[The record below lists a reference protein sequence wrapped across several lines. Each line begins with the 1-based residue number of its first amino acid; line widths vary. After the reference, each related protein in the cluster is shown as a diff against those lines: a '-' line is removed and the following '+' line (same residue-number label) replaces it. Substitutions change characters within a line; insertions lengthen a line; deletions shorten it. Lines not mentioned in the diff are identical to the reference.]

1 MVRLPDTVPGKG
13 IELTDGKQ
21 SARNRVDTIIASA
34 GTGKTYTL
42 VERIR
47 SAIDGGLAPERLLA
61 MTFTK
66 KAAAELAGRIRSRL
80 INQGRPD
87 LAAAMLAAR
96 VGTVNSVCGSLIAE
110 FAFELG
116 RSPVAEVIPE
126 DRQKVVFERAIGAA
140 MSRFAGSIRPVA
152 ERFEM
157 QVQGYQSVRGRV
169 EGWQDHVRR
178 IVDLA
183 RSNGISPERLAD
195 SAAHSIAGLV
205 SLLAEPSRA
214 ETAESLDDALRRAV
228 LACAQ
233 AVAAARVTLK
243 KGTLDKDV
251 PCVESAATILARGDA
266 LPWADWARL
275 SKLGATKTDQALFAD
290 VKAAAAAH
298 PRHPGLRRDIEELIR
313 IQFDCAAQC
322 LQNYAEYKRVR
333 GLVDFVDQEMLALEI
348 LRDPANHERLREM
361 IGAAFVDEYQDS
373 SPIQIAIFSALAGIA
388 PVNAWVGDPKQSIY
402 GFRDADPALTQAAA
416 RAITTDTGGTFAFLR
431 KSYRTRPVLG
441 DFVNAAFEPNF
452 RRTGMTA
459 KEITFDDYERGETD
473 DRSPLSIWRLA
484 GKKKEDRTDDLAAC
498 IAGLLRESDAW
509 PVKQK
514 DGTIRPVRGGDVA
527 ILCRSND
534 QVLQLAAALSRRAIR
549 VAVERTGLLDQPEV
563 ELALAALRWVT
574 DSTDVLALAEIARHA
589 SGDDGWLAAAF
600 EPQNVAALEARVP
613 FAEQLREIRAHAPQ
627 LTPAE
632 MFDGVLHVE
641 GLLSIIGRWGLM
653 EQRLANLEAVR
664 ALLDVYQE
672 EQRSERQAATLSGAC
687 DWLVSRNAPSQPQ
700 SRHSEAVNLLT
711 YHGAKG
717 LEWPIVVLA
726 ELDAKAKGNPFGT
739 YAEELAAPDW
749 QNPLAERVLRYW
761 PWPYG
766 AQGKDVGLDVAAAQ
780 SSVGLRTLEEERLE
794 RTRLLYVG
802 MTRARDHMAL
812 AITAG
817 TDWLDELRTDDDR
830 PLISI
835 EGDQLALGDARF
847 ALRAGP
853 DRFDPEVVESK
864 PEFVRPAAVRRE
876 HPPLR
881 IRPSGHAFDGDV
893 RVVETIRL
901 GSRIILVG
909 DPDLQAIGEAFHRF
923 FACDDPQSSPNARKQ
938 VARDMLRCWSVPE
951 VNPADLI
958 SASDRLHGFLDRR
971 FGGAARFSE
980 WPVHA
985 TEELQVISGRIDLL
999 LDDGGDFAIIDHKSF
1014 PGSMELDIERL
1025 RAFGGQLSLYSRALL
1040 RGAGRSCGEYWI
1052 HQPVAGV
1059 MVRVELADVP
1069 RQALASEQQVGF

>member
-1 MVRLPDTVPGKG
+1 
-13 IELTDGKQ
+13 LTGG
-21 SARNRVDTIIASA
+21 SLSGRNRVDTIIASA

-42 VERIR
+42 VERIW

-66 KAAAELAGRIRSRL
+66 KAATELAGRIRSRL

-87 LAAAMLAAR
+87 LAAGMLAAR
-96 VGTVNSVCGSLIAE
+96 AGTVNSVCGSLIAE

-116 RSPVAEVIPE
+116 RSPVAEIIPE
-126 DRQKVVFERAIGAA
+126 ERQKVVFERAIGTA
-140 MSRFAGSIRPVA
+140 MSRFAGSIRPIA

-157 QVQGYQSVRGRV
+157 QAQGYQSARGRV

-183 RSNGISPERLAD
+183 RSNGISPERLAE

-205 SLLAEPSRA
+205 RLLAEPSPT
-214 ETAESLDDALRRAV
+214 ETAERLNDELKRAV
-228 LACAQ
+228 LACAR
-233 AVAAARVTLK
+233 VVTAARITLK
-243 KGTLDKDV
+243 KGTLDQDV
-251 PCVESAATILARGDA
+251 PCVENAATTLARGDA
-266 LPWADWARL
+266 LSWPDWARL

-313 IQFDCAAQC
+313 TQFDCAAQC
-322 LQNYAEYKRVR
+322 LHDYAEYKRAR

-348 LRDPANHERLREM
+348 LCDPANHERLREM
-361 IGAAFVDEYQDS
+361 IGAVFVDEYQDS
-373 SPIQIAIFSALAGIA
+373 SPIQIAIFSALAVIA
-388 PVNAWVGDPKQSIY
+388 PLNAWVGDPKQSIY

-416 RAITTDTGGTFAFLR
+416 RAITTDTAGTFAFLR
-431 KSYRTRPVLG
+431 KSYRTRPALG

-459 KEITFDDYERGETD
+459 EEITFDDYERGETD
-473 DRSPLSIWRLA
+473 DSSPLSVWRLA
-484 GKKKEDRTDDLAAC
+484 GKKKDDRTDDLAAR
-498 IAGLLRESDAW
+498 IAGLLREPDAW

-514 DGTIRPVRGGDVA
+514 DGAVTPVRGGDVA

-534 QVLQLAAALSRRAIR
+534 QVLELAAALSRQGIR

-563 ELALAALRWVT
+563 EFALATLRWVT
-574 DSTDVLALAEIARHA
+574 DSTDVLALAEVARHA
-589 SGDDGWLAAAF
+589 GDSNGWLAAAF
-600 EPQNVAALEARVP
+600 ERQNVAALEACVP
-613 FAEQLREIRAHAPQ
+613 FAEQLREIRALALR
-627 LTPAE
+627 LTPTE
-632 MFDGVLHVE
+632 MFDEVLHVE
-641 GLLSIIGRWGLM
+641 GLLAVIGRWGLM

-664 ALLDVYQE
+664 GLLDSYQE
-672 EQRSERQAATLSGAC
+672 EQRSERLAATLSGAC
-687 DWLVSRNAPSQPQ
+687 DWLGNRDAPSQPQ
-700 SRHSEAVNLLT
+700 NRHSEAVNLLT

-717 LEWPIVVLA
+717 LEWPLVVLA
-726 ELDAKAKGNPFGT
+726 ELDAKAKGNPFGI

-749 QNPLAERVLRYW
+749 QDPLAWRVLRYW

-766 AQGKDVGLDVAAAQ
+766 AQAKDVGLDVTAAQ
-780 SSVGLRTLEEERLE
+780 SPVGMRSLEEERLE

-812 AITAG
+812 AIAAG
-817 TDWLDELRTDDDR
+817 TDWLDELRTDDGR

-835 EGDQLALGDARF
+835 EDNQLAVGNARF
-847 ALRAGP
+847 ALRPGP
-853 DRFDPEVVESK
+853 VRFDPAVVESES
-864 PEFVRPAAVRRE
+864 EFVRPATVRRE
-876 HPPLR
+876 HLPLR
-881 IRPSGHAFDGDV
+881 LRPSGHAFQGDV

-909 DPDLQAIGEAFHRF
+909 DADLQAIGEAFHRF
-923 FACDDPQSSPNARKQ
+923 FACDDPRSSPDARQ
-938 VARDMLRCWSVPE
+938 RVARDMLRHWSVAV
-951 VNPADLI
+951 VNPADLV

-971 FGGAARFSE
+971 FGGASRRSE

-985 TEELQVISGRIDLL
+985 LDELQVISGRIDLL
-999 LDDGGDFAIIDHKSF
+999 IDDGRDFAIIDHKSF

-1025 RAFGGQLSLYSRALL
+1025 RAFGGQLDLYSRALL
-1040 RGAGRSCGEYWI
+1040 RGAGRSCREYWV
-1052 HQPVAGV
+1052 HQPIAGV
-1059 MVRVELADVP
+1059 MVRVELARVA
-1069 RQALASEQQVGF
+1069 R